1 MKSEDQIHFL
11 SELLQ
16 LINQLQTIV
25 RDYCRVLT
33 AEEEGSRWSK
43 NTDDFEKEPF

>member
-16 LINQLQTIV
+16 LINQLQSIV

-33 AEEEGSRWSK
+33 AEEERNSWSK
-43 NTDDFEKEPF
+43 NDNDFENEPF